1 MLFKLTAF
9 LFPGKMHQK
18 KIMTHPALM
27 VYVCMFVLFIYH
39 LSNQIL
45 SLWRMSLPLTPPY
58 IAID

>member
-1 MLFKLTAF
+1 MLFKLIAF
-9 LFPGKMHQK
+9 LFSQ

-27 VYVCMFVLFIYH
+27 VYVCVYVCIIYH